1 MENNINNVQPANNN
15 GYKKSLSI
23 IIIIALVIIINLI
36 YTYGLRLFF
45 APQPFSTNSL
55 TEMQKEQEV
64 CRSLYDYNQIYTKE
78 ACLFKEGVW
87 TEYTDN
93 NQYQYTNQGGQEVKI
108 TGSCNL
114 YNQSQACYTK
124 VSEKYGEDYRG
135 YYSNDNPKYMMTNF
149 IVGVAIAIIL
159 IICSILIPANLSIIA
174 TSLAFSGIVILIR
187 STFSYWNYFSD
198 ILRFGILVLAF
209 IALVFFVIKK
219 LKR

>member
-114 YNQSQACYTK
+114 YNQS
-124 VSEKYGEDYRG
+124 
-135 YYSNDNPKYMMTNF
+135 
-149 IVGVAIAIIL
+149 
-159 IICSILIPANLSIIA
+159 
-174 TSLAFSGIVILIR
+174 
-187 STFSYWNYFSD
+187 
-198 ILRFGILVLAF
+198 
-209 IALVFFVIKK
+209 
-219 LKR
+219 